1 MTSLRSR
8 FQRNEIVVAPG
19 CYDAL
24 SAHMIERAGFAAAY
38 LSGASIAYTRFARP
52 DIGLVGMSEVA
63 DTIGVIRERV
73 AIPLI
78 VDADT
83 GFGNALNVVRT
94 VKLFANRG
102 ATAIQLEDQTT
113 PKRCGHLADKAL
125 IPVAEMVGKLKA
137 ALDARPSAEILII
150 ARSDAI
156 AVEGFA
162 AALDRAEAY
171 RETGADMLFIEAP
184 RSEAELAEI
193 GARFRGRVPV
203 MANMVEGGKTPGKTA
218 SELEALG
225 FALVIFPG
233 GTVRALA
240 HCFAAYFASLKQ
252 HGTTQPYRPRMV
264 DFVGLN
270 DIIGTPVMIY
280 MSLAVTPQAWEPGQ
294 IRERFLAYASAL
306 LHPGLVRWKRLFR
319 TF

>member
-8 FQRNEIVVAPG
+8 FHQKEIVVAPG

-52 DIGLVGMSEVA
+52 DIGLIGMSEVA

-125 IPVAEMVGKLKA
+125 VPAPEMVGKLKA
-137 ALDARPSAEILII
+137 ALDARPSEEVLII

-162 AALDRAEAY
+162 AALDRAETY
-171 RETGADMLFIEAP
+171 REAGADMLFIEAP

-193 GARFRGRVPV
+193 GARFRDRAPL
-203 MANMVEGGKTPGKTA
+203 MANMVEGGRTPLKTA
-218 SELEALG
+218 AELEALG

-240 HCFAAYFASLKQ
+240 HCFAAYFASLHQ
-252 HGTTQPYRPRMV
+252 HGTTEPYRPRMV

-270 DIIGTPVMIY
+270 DIIGTPEMLELGRRY
-280 MSLAVTPQAWEPGQ
+280 DGEAAATAPKGP
-294 IRERFLAYASAL
+294 
-306 LHPGLVRWKRLFR
+306 
-319 TF
+319 